1 MFFLYMKIDCFL
13 FIFLL
18 AFGKLLLQSS
28 IKLLPISDHFLILL
42 LNALLSHILFIFC
55 LLQPRLRLH
64 YIYLN
69 LVEHIVN
76 ARRSVFFTFLQ
87 KLIEWYFVMLSGALE
102 GCAGML
108 ILSIFQLRQKANIF
122 LHLTASYIIL
132 ASLLGLNMSKI
143 KQVKI
148 VVGLFLL
155 FLFCFCLPE
164 IAKPIS
170 ISRIFSLLWLSCP
183 WAEVAEETTWQTNY
197 SVVLFYYFFLL
208 TSIFIFIPFF
218 NEKSIFSEN
227 YASRVFWSLNSRPL
241 TLSYDPNS
249 PGRQPRNQKHH
260 CDLWMQHQS
269 ISSLL

>member
-132 ASLLGLNMSKI
+132 ASLLGLNICQRSSRLKSLLGFFFSSFFVSVFP
-143 KQVKI
+143 KSLNQSVSAE
-148 VVGLFLL
+148 FLVCFGWVAPEPKSLKKLHDKLITLLCCFTTSFCWRL
-155 FLFCFCLPE
+155 FLFLF
-164 IAKPIS
+164 
-170 ISRIFSLLWLSCP
+170 LSSMRNP
-183 WAEVAEETTWQTNY
+183 
-197 SVVLFYYFFLL
+197 YFPK
-208 TSIFIFIPFF
+208 IMPRGFF
-218 NEKSIFSEN
+218 
-227 YASRVFWSLNSRPL
+227 
-241 TLSYDPNS
+241 D
-249 PGRQPRNQKHH
+249 H
-260 CDLWMQHQS
+260 
-269 ISSLL
+269 